1 MHPLFV
7 VTKGMG
13 LDSTGLKQIEKV
25 TLWDRAYAE
34 LRSAL
39 LAGRFAPGQR
49 ILLREV
55 AGVLGISLTPVRDAV
70 NHLIAERVL
79 ERGTGGQG
87 GGAIVPQIDPEHFR
101 QLTLM
106 RTELESRAAFEAAA
120 CVTPDHVATLREH
133 LARMREHMQR
143 ERRDDYLELHR
154 RFHFGIYALAGMPLL
169 QDTIE
174 TLWLRCGPVLTVVL
188 PEYVPYL
195 KKTDYHAA
203 ALDALSRQDAQG
215 VAEAIRRDISS
226 AGEYI
231 YQLLLNRAQRDVTA

>member
-1 MHPLFV
+1 ME
-7 VTKGMG
+7 
-13 LDSTGLKQIEKV
+13 SSGLKQIEKV

-55 AGVLGISLTPVRDAV
+55 AGALGISLTPVRDAV

-87 GGAIVPQIDPEHFR
+87 GGAIVPEIDPDHFR

-120 CVTPDHVATLREH
+120 NVTPQAIASLRDA
-133 LARMREHMQR
+133 LAQMTGHMQR
-143 ERRDDYLELHR
+143 ERRDDYLEMHR
-154 RFHFGIYALAGMPLL
+154 RFHFGIYALADMPLL

-174 TLWLRCGPVLTVVL
+174 TLWLRCGPVLNVVL

-203 ALDALSRQDAQG
+203 ALDALSRQDAQA
-215 VAEAIRRDISS
+215 VAEAIRRDIAD

-231 YQLLLNRAQRDVTA
+231 YQLLRNRQQGTVTV